1 MDNYI
6 IYFLD
11 TETTGLNP
19 LENEIIEI
27 SIYRLNDNN
36 QKTWFIRPKNV
47 SSIEEEALRIN
58 GHVLD
63 DLLLKTKQGKEKY
76 LEQEK
81 VIADIENWMSDD
93 SSTVDDRILIG
104 QNPTFDKNFL
114 EQLWKNNNAMD
125 TFPFGRKIIDT
136 IQVALLLDLITD
148 NKRKAYNLTSLAKD
162 FEVKL
167 EKAHRADADTRMTK
181 DIWLKQFDIFRKAF
195 KK

>member
-36 QKTWFIRPKNV
+36 QKTWFIRPKNI

>member
-1 MDNYI
+1 M
-6 IYFLD
+6 
-11 TETTGLNP
+11 
-19 LENEIIEI
+19 
-27 SIYRLNDNN
+27 
-36 QKTWFIRPKNV
+36 
-47 SSIEEEALRIN
+47 
-58 GHVLD
+58 D